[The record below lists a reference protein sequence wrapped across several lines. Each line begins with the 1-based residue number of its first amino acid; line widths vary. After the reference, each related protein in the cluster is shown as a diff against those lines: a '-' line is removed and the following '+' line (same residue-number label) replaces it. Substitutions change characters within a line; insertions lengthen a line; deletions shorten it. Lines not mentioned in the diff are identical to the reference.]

1 MDLISGYFP
10 HLDADQKE
18 RFRLMKPLYKTW
30 NARINLI
37 SRKDEPALY
46 LHHVL
51 HSLAIARVVN
61 FPSSSQVID
70 VGSGGGFPGI
80 PLAILFPHVNFT
92 LLDSKKKKI
101 YACQHIIEAL
111 ELANVKLV
119 SERAEDHRQT
129 YNYVIARAVA
139 AFPKFYM
146 QTKHLMEKNCAFPKQ
161 GIYYLKGGQLT
172 EELESFPNSTV
183 HSISDFF
190 SESFFQ
196 TKMVIHL
203 PGS

>member
-10 HLDADQKE
+10 ELDADQKE

-37 SRKDEPALY
+37 SRKDEDTLY

-101 YACQHIIEAL
+101 YACQHIIKAL
-111 ELANVKLV
+111 ELVNVNLV
-119 SERAEDHRQT
+119 NERSEDHRQT

-139 AFPKFYM
+139 AFPIFYR
-146 QTKHLMEKNCAFPKQ
+146 QTKHLMEKRPVFQDQ
-161 GIYYLKGGQLT
+161 GIYYLKGGNVDSELKHFPQTRQYHIREFFT
-172 EELESFPNSTV
+172 EQFFDTKKIIHFPV
-183 HSISDFF
+183 
-190 SESFFQ
+190 
-196 TKMVIHL
+196 
-203 PGS
+203 